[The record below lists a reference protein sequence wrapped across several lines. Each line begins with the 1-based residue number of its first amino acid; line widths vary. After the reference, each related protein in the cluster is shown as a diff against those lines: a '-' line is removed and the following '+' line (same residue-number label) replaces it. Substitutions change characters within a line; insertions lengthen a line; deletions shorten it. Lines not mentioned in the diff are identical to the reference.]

1 MRSLKIEF
9 LKKYNDF
16 LTEKDIEKLINK
28 RVEELSFDTADFNK
42 FSEQDYIE
50 PYGGLQFYSTFDEYQ
65 ERKNNVAKNWNWK
78 NRKIFKILP

>member
-42 FSEQDYIE
+42 FSEQDYIQ
-50 PYGGLQFYSTFDEYQ
+50 PYGDLPQSYPTFNENQ
-65 ERKNNVAKNWNWK
+65 ERKNNVAKN
-78 NRKIFKILP
+78 